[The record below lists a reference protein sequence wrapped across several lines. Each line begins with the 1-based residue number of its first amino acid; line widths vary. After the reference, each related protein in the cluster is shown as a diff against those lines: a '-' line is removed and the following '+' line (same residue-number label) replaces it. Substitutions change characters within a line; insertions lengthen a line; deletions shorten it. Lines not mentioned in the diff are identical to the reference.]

1 MWDIMKVDCRQ
12 DVHFVVSSFPH
23 SDTSSRFNSS
33 FREFVSSHL
42 DNSIRRLAS
51 SSFYEFD
58 TSLTTLVLRRLSFW
72 RFVGICRFNLSTK
85 APSTHIRICLNPQLF
100 LSGFK
105 ISLSTR
111 WIEFACPHASDQENI
126 SMVSCPMASEFT
138 LVPSAP
144 LQLNVFRARAIK
156 HVVVAENLL
165 CFCCA
170 AILVYRSVRD

>member
-1 MWDIMKVDCRQ
+1 MKVDCRQ
-12 DVHFVVSSFPH
+12 DVHFVVSSFLH
-23 SDTSSRFNSS
+23 SDTSGRFNSS

-42 DNSIRRLAS
+42 VNSIRRLAS

-58 TSLTTLVLRRLSFW
+58 TSLTTLVLCRLSFW
-72 RFVGICRFNLSTK
+72 RFVVSLWHLPFQLVTK

-111 WIEFACPHASDQENI
+111 WIEFASPHASDQENMT
-126 SMVSCPMASEFT
+126 MVSCPMASEFT

>member
-1 MWDIMKVDCRQ
+1 MFI
-12 DVHFVVSSFPH
+12 SSFH
-23 SDTSSRFNSS
+23 RFRTAILLVDSSHH
-33 FREFVSSHL
+33 FVSSSRVIL
-42 DNSIRRLAS
+42 SI
-51 SSFYEFD
+51 
-58 TSLTTLVLRRLSFW
+58 
-72 RFVGICRFNLSTK
+72 RFVGWLLRPLTSSTRHWPHWFSVVCHFDVLSFRYGICRLNLFTK
-85 APSTHIRICLNPQLF
+85 APSTHIWICLNPQLF

-111 WIEFACPHASDQENI
+111 WIEFACPHASDQENMN
-126 SMVSCPMASEFT
+126 MVSCPMASEFT